1 MTGANRPPWV
11 DIEDFFRLPFNY
23 CDRWCEKCRLTGQCR
38 VFKDEEKRKEKYLK
52 QGKDPY
58 SLECAFE
65 TVGDIFK
72 EVRKGLEKSAKKFGI
87 DINNLDYSSE
97 EEDPEPE
104 TFEIYQLAIK
114 FSKAGKRILSDLQV
128 VPEDVNENLLVEN
141 AETISYYNSMV
152 PPKIYRAIL
161 SRIEEEKDPEIVE
174 SCPDARNSGF
184 LLINW
189 FEEMIC
195 SLTELINH
203 PPLRPMREKLLK
215 YKKTAINLME
225 IINVEFGIEEEER
238 LN

>member
-1 MTGANRPPWV
+1 VTGAIRPPWV

-23 CDRWCEKCRLTGQCR
+23 CDRWCEKCRLTDRCR
-38 VFKDEEKRKEKYLK
+38 VFKNEEKRNEKYIR
-52 QGKDPY
+52 QGKDPH

-65 TVGDIFK
+65 TIGDTFK
-72 EVRKGLEKSAKKFGI
+72 EIRKGLSKSAKKFGI
-87 DINNLDYSSE
+87 DINNLDYSSV
-97 EEDPEPE
+97 EEDLEPE
-104 TFEIYQLAIK
+104 TFEIYQLALK

-128 VPEDVNENLLVEN
+128 VPEDIDESLLIDN
-141 AETISYYNSMV
+141 AETISYYSTAV
-152 PPKIYRAIL
+152 PPKVYRAIL

-189 FEEMIC
+189 FDEITC
-195 SLTELINH
+195 SLTELINY

-215 YKKTAINLME
+215 YKKTTVNLME
-225 IINVEFGIEEEER
+225 VIEVEFGVREEKK